1 MATTI
6 RLPDEIAQ
14 RINDLAASTKRSR
27 SFYLREAVER
37 ALPELEWEY
46 GIAQRAEDARSGRAK
61 TVTLEQAVKDLGLDD

>member
-6 RLPDEIAQ
+6 RLPDEIEQ

-27 SFYLREAVER
+27 SFYLREAVVR

>member
-6 RLPDEIAQ
+6 RLSDEIEQ

>member
-6 RLPDEIAQ
+6 RLPDEIEQ

>member
-6 RLPDEIAQ
+6 RLPDEIEQ

-61 TVTLEQAVKDLGLDD
+61 TVTLEQAVKDLGL

>member
-6 RLPDEIAQ
+6 RLPTRSSSASTIW
-14 RINDLAASTKRSR
+14 AASTKRSR
-27 SFYLREAVER
+27 SFYLREAVVR

>member
-6 RLPDEIAQ
+6 RLPDEIEQ

-27 SFYLREAVER
+27 SFYLREAVVR

-61 TVTLEQAVKDLGLDD
+61 TVTLEQAVKDLGL

>member
-6 RLPDEIAQ
+6 RLPDEIEQ
-14 RINDLAASTKRSR
+14 RINDLAASTRRSR

>member
-6 RLPDEIAQ
+6 RLPDEIEQ
-14 RINDLAASTKRSR
+14 RINDLAASTRRSR

-61 TVTLEQAVKDLGLDD
+61 TVTLEQAVKDLGL